1 MPDVIQKAVSSN
13 SYKNGTT
20 VVSISPLGIIVNNK
34 IDPKINQISQITTQS
49 GVLDSRFDDVR
60 YYSGDTSA

>member
-1 MPDVIQKAVSSN
+1 MPDAIKKVIDAN
-13 SYKNGTT
+13 DYKNGTA
-20 VVSISPLGIIVNNK
+20 VVSIDKVGVIANHTRDTVF
-34 IDPKINQISQITTQS
+34 NQVSQIDSQS